1 MRGCHCMPR
10 CIDMC
15 THMQRY
21 LGIHR
26 RVLSCLCLGS
36 IVSIDWRLLHAAV
49 CLCCLEGKRAL
60 PRLIDLYLSLWIRH
74 ESLQSV
80 QPLLGDARELGSLDT
95 WTQAVG
101 QCTKESHAHYQVATG
116 RHRVLLLLL
125 SAITTCIPCC
135 IDSMLHLL
143 YTIESFERRTVR
155 QQGAIHDADESL
167 HRAVSRED
175 ERLPRAARNRSP
187 GE

>member
-1 MRGCHCMPR
+1 ML
-10 CIDMC
+10 
-15 THMQRY
+15 RY
-21 LGIHR
+21 VCVASTARERSPLTY
-26 RVLSCLCLGS
+26 
-36 IVSIDWRLLHAAV
+36 RLL
-49 CLCCLEGKRAL
+49 
-60 PRLIDLYLSLWIRH
+60 YLSIYLSISLWIRH